1 MDKSKDKK
9 EAKVTKEV
17 DPNGA
22 NKDTHAFMVMGTRFE
37 VDKKY
42 EIIDP
47 IGSGA
52 YGVVVAAKDASVATG
67 KEGESNLVA
76 IKKIVKAF
84 EHRVFSLRTYREL
97 KIQRLLE
104 HENVLGIK
112 RILKPKTRADFNEI
126 YVVSELMETDLA
138 QIIKSNQPLTDDHVQ
153 FFLYQLL
160 RGLKYVHSAGIYH
173 RDLKPRNLLV
183 NSNCDLKICDF
194 GLARADIE

>member
-1 MDKSKDKK
+1 MEKSKDGKK
-9 EAKVTKEV
+9 EPKVTKEV

-22 NKDTHAFMVMGTRFE
+22 NKDTHAYMVMGTRFE

-52 YGVVVAAKDASVATG
+52 YGVVVAAKDTSVPAV

-112 RILKPKTRADFNEI
+112 RILKPKNRESFNEI

-138 QIIKSNQPLTDDHVQ
+138 QIIKSN
-153 FFLYQLL
+153 
-160 RGLKYVHSAGIYH
+160 
-173 RDLKPRNLLV
+173 
-183 NSNCDLKICDF
+183 
-194 GLARADIE
+194 

>member
-1 MDKSKDKK
+1 MDPSNQKGGAKSVVK
-9 EAKVTKEV
+9 EED
-17 DPNGA
+17 DPT
-22 NKDTHAFMVMGTRFE
+22 KDTVTYTVLGTKFE
-37 VDKKY
+37 IDRRY

-52 YGVVVAAKDASVATG
+52 YGVVVAAKDLEADE
-67 KEGESNLVA
+67 KEGETNLVA

-112 RILKPKTRADFNEI
+112 RILLPKDKKNFNEI

-138 QIIKSNQPLTDDHVQ
+138 
-153 FFLYQLL
+153 
-160 RGLKYVHSAGIYH
+160 
-173 RDLKPRNLLV
+173 
-183 NSNCDLKICDF
+183 
-194 GLARADIE
+194 